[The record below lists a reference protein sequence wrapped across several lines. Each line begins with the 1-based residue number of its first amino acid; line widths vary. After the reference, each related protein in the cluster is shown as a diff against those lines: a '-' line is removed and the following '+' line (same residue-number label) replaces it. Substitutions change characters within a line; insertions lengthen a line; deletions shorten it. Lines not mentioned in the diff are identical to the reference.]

1 MPILRSLLLGAAV
14 CALGAG
20 LAQAAPAAHAKAKA
34 HHGAAPGA
42 VFAQPSPLFLHAPQF
57 DKIHDSDF
65 QPAIEQGMAR
75 QKAEITRIANDPA
88 PPTFDNT
95 LAAMERSG
103 QMLDRV
109 NEVFSALTGANT
121 NDTLQKIETEESPRL
136 AAHSD
141 WIHLNPKLF
150 ARVQSLYDRRES
162 LSLDPEQRKLL
173 EVTYEDFVR
182 AGAKLSP
189 ADQTRLKALNGQLS
203 SLETA
208 FEHKLLAAGKAGA
221 LVVDDKAKL
230 AGLSAEQITAASR
243 AAEARGLKDKWVIV
257 LQNTTQ
263 HPLQASLANRAVRQR
278 LFEASWTRA
287 EKGDANDTRPTIARN
302 SVNGFSSLTQS
313 IARRAFRTTSSFGST
328 ADSSSRLSRNV
339 SRKSRLARLRSCA
352 FPIAFLVAVI
362 PTRWRSAELG
372 KIKTVI

>member
-162 LSLDPEQRKLL
+162 LGLDPEQRKLL

-203 SLETA
+203 SLE
-208 FEHKLLAAGKAGA
+208 
-221 LVVDDKAKL
+221 
-230 AGLSAEQITAASR
+230 I
-243 AAEARGLKDKWVIV
+243 
-257 LQNTTQ
+257 
-263 HPLQASLANRAVRQR
+263 
-278 LFEASWTRA
+278 
-287 EKGDANDTRPTIARN
+287 
-302 SVNGFSSLTQS
+302 
-313 IARRAFRTTSSFGST
+313 
-328 ADSSSRLSRNV
+328 
-339 SRKSRLARLRSCA
+339 
-352 FPIAFLVAVI
+352 
-362 PTRWRSAELG
+362 
-372 KIKTVI
+372 